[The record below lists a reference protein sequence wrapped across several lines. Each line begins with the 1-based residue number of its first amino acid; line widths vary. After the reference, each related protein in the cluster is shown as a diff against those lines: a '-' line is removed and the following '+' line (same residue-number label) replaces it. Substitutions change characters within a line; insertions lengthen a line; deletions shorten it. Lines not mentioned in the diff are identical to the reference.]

1 MGQRRPGLLRA
12 GFRRVG
18 GAPSSGPSGGGASGL
33 NFTLAALFESPF
45 AVPVADGQPIV
56 RLGQAWYDFDTIPGT
71 GDVDLLISAE
81 VEPTASGSN
90 AQIFI
95 FGLFIIPTNVDPVVT
110 TLWDTVMPVLELFVA
125 GDIPNN
131 TFQGRVAEG
140 TATRPTGEQQMLLAV
155 QSYTIG
161 QAYSH
166 VGTDFNLRS
175 AIVKIG

>member
-18 GAPSSGPSGGGASGL
+18 AGPSSGPSGGGASGF

-45 AVPVADGQPIV
+45 AVPVGSGQPVV
-56 RLGQAWYDFDTIPGT
+56 RLGQAWYDFDTIPGS
-71 GDVDLLISAE
+71 GDVDLLMSVE
-81 VEPTASGSN
+81 VEPLAAGV
-90 AQIFI
+90 APQIFI
-95 FGLFIIPTNVDPVVT
+95 FGLFILPTNADPVVAN
-110 TLWDTVMPVLELFVA
+110 LWNSLTPVLELFVA

-161 QAYSH
+161 QSYSH
-166 VGTDFNLRS
+166 VGTNFNLRS